1 MKTFFGVLTFCFLL
15 TNMWSCKSSKP
26 IDDGAAQRAKQ
37 LEQLEKDKKAFEQK
51 NKSDLGK

>member
-1 MKTFFGVLTFCFLL
+1 MKNVFGVLTLCFLL